1 MADHRAE
8 QVMAAVMGKLTSP
21 PLATVPAAQ
30 VLRGRG
36 EEVAAE
42 LTPAL
47 RVYMGADPI
56 VDPWAPQLIDS
67 ELEVF
72 IEAKVH
78 DAATNVETLLN
89 QVRKEV
95 NIALAADYTLGLGFV
110 HAIVELGPARPQ
122 ISGDMAKP
130 AASMEMSYR
139 VKYRRSRTDPST

>member
-1 MADHRAE
+1 
-8 QVMAAVMGKLTSP
+8 MAAVVTKLTVP
-21 PLATVPAAQ
+21 PLATVPAAK
-30 VLRGRG
+30 VARGRG

-47 RVYMGADPI
+47 RVYMGADDL
-56 VDPWAPQLIDS
+56 VDPWLPSLIDS

-95 NIALAADYTLGLGFV
+95 NVALAADSTLGLAFV
-110 HAIVELGPARPQ
+110 HAIVELGAGRPQ
-122 ISGDMAKP
+122 ISGDLAKP
-130 AASMEMSYR
+130 AASMELRYR
-139 VKYRRSRTDPST
+139 VKYRRSRADPSA